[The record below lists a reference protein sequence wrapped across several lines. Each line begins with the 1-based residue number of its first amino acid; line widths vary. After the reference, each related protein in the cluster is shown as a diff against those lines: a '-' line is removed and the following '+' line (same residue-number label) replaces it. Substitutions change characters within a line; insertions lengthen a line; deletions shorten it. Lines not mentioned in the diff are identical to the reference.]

1 MTMSL
6 SVRVINSLA
15 KRGAMAAAVCLTAM
29 ACSSTTAP
37 TEADSGITPLEF
49 RTETFAG
56 TLQTKGNAFYSF
68 VVTQAGPAGLTL
80 AAVQTPGG
88 AALATP
94 LGIGVGIPS
103 GTGCARSSSQ
113 TAPPGLAA
121 QLTLTLNPGTYCA
134 AVFDTGNLT
143 SAVNFAM
150 RIRHP

>member
-1 MTMSL
+1 MTTFP
-6 SVRVINSLA
+6 SVRLTV
-15 KRGAMAAAVCLTAM
+15 MAAAVCMTAM
-29 ACSSTTAP
+29 ACTSTTAP
-37 TEADSGITPLEF
+37 AETDSGITPLVF
-49 RTETFAG
+49 NTQTFAG
-56 TLQTKGNAFYSF
+56 TLQVTGNNFYSF
-68 VVTQAGPAGLTL
+68 FVSQAGPVGLTL

-103 GTGCARSSSQ
+103 GTGCKRSTSQ

-121 QLTLTLNPGTYCA
+121 QLTVTLNPGTYCA

>member
-1 MTMSL
+1 MTTSRL
-6 SVRVINSLA
+6 IRLT
-15 KRGAMAAAVCLTAM
+15 AMTAAVCLTAM
-29 ACSSTTAP
+29 GCTSTTAP
-37 TEADSGITPLEF
+37 DEADSSITPLVF
-49 RTETFAG
+49 NTETFAG
-56 TLQTKGNAFYSF
+56 TLQVGGNNFYSF
-68 VVTQAGPAGLTL
+68 FVTQAGPVGLTL

-103 GTGCARSSSQ
+103 GPGCARSTSQ

-121 QLTLTLNPGTYCA
+121 QLTVTLNPGTYCA
-134 AVFDTGNLT
+134 AVFDTGNLS

>member
-1 MTMSL
+1 MMMP
-6 SVRVINSLA
+6 
-15 KRGAMAAAVCLTAM
+15 RGIRLTAM
-29 ACSSTTAP
+29 AAVVCMTAVSCTSTTAP
-37 TEADSGITPLEF
+37 AEADSVITPLVF
-49 RTETFAG
+49 NTQTFAG
-56 TLQTKGNAFYSF
+56 TLQVQGNNFYSF
-68 VVTQAGPAGLTL
+68 FVNQAGPVGLTL

-103 GTGCARSSSQ
+103 GTGCARSTSQ

-121 QLTLTLNPGTYCA
+121 QLTVTLNPGTYCA